1 MSGNGI
7 RLLLARPSRA
17 LVAAGVACVA
27 AGVFCLSE
35 AVQAARIDPLPKA
48 LPQRT
53 TAAASRAVAPATT
66 HDGALTQV
74 VERNVF
80 RPDRR
85 RGTVRF
91 QLPRQILAAPPMMPA
106 PPGMGMVRLV
116 GIASTGAN
124 RGIAAVS
131 VLGRAPQLLRVGE
144 SLEGWRLTHVRSGS
158 ISLSGRDTVMTLQMP
173 PRSP

>member
-1 MSGNGI
+1 MTGNGI
-7 RLLLARPSRA
+7 RLLLTRPSRA
-17 LVAAGVACVA
+17 LIVASVTCVA
-27 AGVFCLSE
+27 AGVLCLSE

-48 LPQRT
+48 LLQGPAT
-53 TAAASRAVAPATT
+53 DARAVAPATT
-66 HDGALTQV
+66 RDGALTQI

-85 RGTVRF
+85 PGTSRF
-91 QLPRQILAAPPMMPA
+91 QLPRQILAAPTMMPA

-116 GIASTGAN
+116 GIASTGAD

-144 SLEGWRLTHVRSGS
+144 TLEGWRLTHVRSGS
-158 ISLSGRDTVMTLQMP
+158 IRLSGRDTVMTLQMP
-173 PRSP
+173 HRSP

>member
-1 MSGNGI
+1 MSGHGV
-7 RLLLARPSRA
+7 RLLFARTSRA
-17 LVAAGVACVA
+17 LIVAGVACVA
-27 AGVFCLSE
+27 AAVLCLSE
-35 AVQAARIDPLPKA
+35 AVQAVRIDPLPGA
-48 LPQRT
+48 LPHRP
-53 TAAASRAVAPATT
+53 AAGAARAVAPATIQEGT
-66 HDGALTQV
+66 VTQV

-80 RPDRR
+80 RPDRKS
-85 RGTVRF
+85 GTVRF
-91 QLPRQILAAPPMMPA
+91 QLPRQILAAPTITPA

-158 ISLSGRDTVMTLQMP
+158 ISLAGRDTVMTLQMP
-173 PRSP
+173 QRSP